1 MSSYHYLYRITNII
15 ENRHYYGSR
24 TCHKLTPQEDLGI
37 RYFSSSTDKDFIRD
51 QKQNPQ
57 NYRYKVIII
66 TKTRKKATALEQ
78 KIQQYFDVGKNIT
91 FYNKAIQTSKNY
103 CTAGRVTAKDML
115 GNIMSISKDDPR
127 YLSGELFSIMKG
139 IVTVK
144 DKEGSILHV
153 LLDDPRYKSGELL
166 HNLKGTVFVKD
177 KNGNTMLVSKD
188 DPRYLSGEL
197 VGINK
202 GLTIVKDKNENRFYV
217 SVNDPRYLSGELVGV
232 AKGLKM
238 PDKHQ
243 VGKNNSQ
250 YGTMWISFIN
260 PNISKKIK
268 KELLPL
274 YHEQGWIAGRNKWN
288 SII

>member
-1 MSSYHYLYRITNII
+1 NH
-15 ENRHYYGSR
+15 
-24 TCHKLTPQEDLGI
+24 
-37 RYFSSSTDKDFIRD
+37 F
-51 QKQNPQ
+51 
-57 NYRYKVIII
+57 
-66 TKTRKKATALEQ
+66 
-78 KIQQYFDVGKNIT
+78 KISVN
-91 FYNKAIQTSKNY
+91 
-103 CTAGRVTAKDML
+103 
-115 GNIMSISKDDPR
+115 
-127 YLSGELFSIMKG
+127 
-139 IVTVK
+139 
-144 DKEGSILHV
+144 
-153 LLDDPRYKSGELL
+153 
-166 HNLKGTVFVKD
+166 
-177 KNGNTMLVSKD
+177 

-197 VGINK
+197 VSVNKGRNK

-232 AKGLKM
+232 SKGFKM

>member
-1 MSSYHYLYRITNII
+1 MSSYNYLYRITNII

-24 TCHKLTPQEDLGI
+24 TCHKITPQEDLGI
-37 RYFSSSTDKDFIRD
+37 RYFSSSTDKKFLND
-51 QKQNPQ
+51 QKENPQ

-66 TKTRKKATALEQ
+66 SKFRKKVVELEI
-78 KIQQYFDVGKNIT
+78 KLHKRFKVHTNLN
-91 FYNKAIQTSKNY
+91 FYNKATQSSKHFCTS
-103 CTAGRVTAKDML
+103 GM
-115 GNIMSISKDDPR
+115 I
-127 YLSGELFSIMKG
+127 
-139 IVTVK
+139 TVK
-144 DKEGSILHV
+144 DKNNNHFRVSV
-153 LLDDPRYKSGELL
+153 NDPQ
-166 HNLKGTVFVKD
+166 
-177 KNGNTMLVSKD
+177 
-188 DPRYLSGEL
+188 YLSGEL
-197 VGINK
+197 VGVTKGFNNELNKGKSVFKDKNGNRFYVSVDDPQYLSGELISINK
-202 GLTIVKDKNENRFYV
+202 GLTIVKDKNGNSFYV
-217 SVNDPRYLSGELVGV
+217 SVNDPRYLSGELVGIN
-232 AKGLKM
+232 KGFKM